1 LAAVLTLAMIGSYII
16 AINTSLEK
24 IPLISMALNIAEEG
38 EADEEFEEIMDNLS
52 YEIARGRAKLE
63 SARYECTEEEY
74 KLLCEFWDVAEKC
87 AKNFSITNIK
97 KFADKTEEI
106 SNSYILKDY
115 TNLSSSSVSDDI
127 DDINTVVDAA
137 TAVILG
143 FMIFALCFTVPG
155 AFCKIKGLV
164 IAGLVLTIIY
174 SLVFCPVWVTLLLIA
189 LHITMIVFISIVKN
203 EYKEYTRNPEA
214 YAQKKA

>member
-1 LAAVLTLAMIGSYII
+1 MFCPNCG
-16 AINTSLEK
+16 
-24 IPLISMALNIAEEG
+24 
-38 EADEEFEEIMDNLS
+38 
-52 YEIARGRAKLE
+52 
-63 SARYECTEEEY
+63 TE
-74 KLLCEFWDVAEKC
+74 
-87 AKNFSITNIK
+87 NPT
-97 KFADKTEEI
+97 
-106 SNSYILKDY
+106 
-115 TNLSSSSVSDDI
+115 
-127 DDINTVVDAA
+127 
-137 TAVILG
+137 
-143 FMIFALCFTVPG
+143 G